1 MITKIRVAIHL
12 AEDGTRMGRM
22 QFQLPISLNLRA
34 VYSSFISFDF
44 PSPKKSISFIENY
57 KSSCAV
63 FSRDQIETAAAF
75 FWICNKWSR
84 GY

>member
-34 VYSSFISFDF
+34 VYSSFISFDR
-44 PSPKKSISFIENY
+44 EL
-57 KSSCAV
+57 
-63 FSRDQIETAAAF
+63 
-75 FWICNKWSR
+75 
-84 GY
+84 